1 MKRRVW
7 EDCLDVEHGLNMARL
22 RETGVWFRL
31 GADGSFMDEV
41 YAHFEIGSGG
51 DSYGSC
57 GSKMGSFVS
66 LKVQIW
72 AVVSTL
78 SIAFEACSERIALGG
93 ELCLARYV

>member
-1 MKRRVW
+1 M
-7 EDCLDVEHGLNMARL
+7 LNMARL

-66 LKVQIW
+66 LKV
-72 AVVSTL
+72 
-78 SIAFEACSERIALGG
+78 CSPGSRFGLWSRR
-93 ELCLARYV
+93 CL